1 MLIWTWRKIF
11 QRVHHLISHV
21 DIETWRRRQGLTAVS
36 AVLLLVGAEPAAIG
50 TPYADICSPWKSII
64 STMDEKSWNSL
75 TWSPCENCAPLE
87 EAPCSISAF
96 HINMGLLSTRKGL
109 HTDQHLPKRR
119 PIWHLYSWSSPR
131 WASLWPLPVAFA
143 LLSFFTACYFVT
155 ATFFLNAIAANLLRP
170 SFPCKA
176 MLWSVFDM
184 FHLWGSQHITT
195 HLMACGNLLGK
206 RFQRY
211 HWQIYEGSL
220 IIK

>member
-75 TWSPCENCAPLE
+75 TWSPCENCVPLE

-96 HINMGLLSTRKGL
+96 HIRGKVCIPISICQREDPFDISILGHPLVEPVCGLC
-109 HTDQHLPKRR
+109 Q
-119 PIWHLYSWSSPR
+119 
-131 WASLWPLPVAFA
+131 WPLLCFHFSLHAT
-143 LLSFFTACYFVT
+143 LS
-155 ATFFLNAIAANLLRP
+155 LQH
-170 SFPCKA
+170 SFWT
-176 MLWSVFDM
+176 L
-184 FHLWGSQHITT
+184 
-195 HLMACGNLLGK
+195 
-206 RFQRY
+206 
-211 HWQIYEGSL
+211 
-220 IIK
+220 